1 MTEKDIMDGFKILQL
16 EHLVN
21 GEYNGAEEYAKKF
34 EIASAL
40 KDVDICIGNST
51 LMCQQ

>member
-1 MTEKDIMDGFKILQL
+1 MTEKEIKEGFKLLQL
-16 EHLVN
+16 EHLAN
-21 GEYNGAEEYAKKF
+21 GEYSCAEEYAKKF

-51 LMCQQ
+51 LMYQR